1 MKKGPQLFRITMSAL
16 KAPGPGAAGDSASG
30 VDAPV
35 AGTTPEGAVPP
46 HKKVTCEAQPTGAAG
61 WWAALV
67 SLWQEPDRSL
77 LTASP
82 SLVQDQGAPRS
93 WLWPAMPP
101 GEVLE
106 RSPWG
111 PALPVQWRTNR
122 GGASSPPQRVAGTTG
137 KAATPT
143 GIGDY
148 RSWGP
153 TRCVPPLS
161 ATSQRPLPHPSSL
174 LGGYG
179 VAGLS
184 SSSVSSDASP
194 VLTRSHNA
202 ADLECQDGEGA
213 QLRLQTPVE
222 ASAWLTAHPPQQTED
237 RPPCGRMAL
246 GPQTGK
252 KRNKQNLLLAST
264 VRRWDSL
271 PPSKPRPPATLP
283 DAYQE

>member
-111 PALPVQWRTNR
+111 PALAVQWRTSR
-122 GGASSPPQRVAGTTG
+122 GGASSPPSAGRWDHRRSCYSYRDRRLLLLGPHTLRPS
-137 KAATPT
+137 AECHLPATF
-143 GIGDY
+143 
-148 RSWGP
+148 
-153 TRCVPPLS
+153 
-161 ATSQRPLPHPSSL
+161 ATS
-174 LGGYG
+174 
-179 VAGLS
+179 
-184 SSSVSSDASP
+184 
-194 VLTRSHNA
+194 
-202 ADLECQDGEGA
+202 
-213 QLRLQTPVE
+213 
-222 ASAWLTAHPPQQTED
+222 
-237 RPPCGRMAL
+237 
-246 GPQTGK
+246 
-252 KRNKQNLLLAST
+252 LLAAGRLWGGRP
-264 VRRWDSL
+264 VFLLCVLRRQ
-271 PPSKPRPPATLP
+271 PCTH
-283 DAYQE
+283 